1 MAHGWRRIG
10 RVVLRAHQ
18 QGEAVD
24 LGIYLGGGG
33 YFLLGFIAYLCQRFP
48 APGYLSTDRWTHPS
62 FSGLSSLAAC
72 GESVT

>member
-48 APGYLSTDRWTHPS
+48 APGYAIFLRIAGRIRRSQDFPLWLHVGSR
-62 FSGLSSLAAC
+62 
-72 GESVT
+72 